1 MIQLS
6 HNYTL
11 PEREEELIPIKV
23 VGVGGAGCNALDR
36 IVLDGMDKSDLI
48 AINTDVQSLTSSV
61 AAHTV
66 QLGRSVTRGLGTG
79 GGPALG
85 HAAAANSA
93 DEAIHC

>member
-23 VGVGGAGCNALDR
+23 VGVGSAGCNALDR

-48 AINTDVQSLTSSV
+48 AVNTDSHSMGELDLIRCGLDQARRASL
-61 AAHTV
+61 AK
-66 QLGRSVTRGLGTG
+66 
-79 GGPALG
+79 
-85 HAAAANSA
+85 N
-93 DEAIHC
+93 AILNCKPWQKLYAFFKR